1 MAAAPPTPLSPERHG
16 FSPKTVPSGRQRDG
30 ATVFRAT
37 ATPRRAAAR
46 RGDSDAEAAARCC
59 VVARSPCRDRA
70 PCLPAPPSAQVVWSP
85 L

>member
-16 FSPKTVPSGRQRDG
+16 FGLKSVPFGRQRDG

-37 ATPRRAAAR
+37 ATPRGTAAR
-46 RGDSDAEAAARCC
+46 RGDSDAGAAARSCA
-59 VVARSPCRDRA
+59 VARSPCRDRA
-70 PCLPAPPSAQVVWSP
+70 PCLLAPPSAQVVWSP